1 MIPKFGGMSLPQYR
15 VRRATL
21 EDVGTLTAL
30 WVSMRFPVEDLARRV
45 TEFQV
50 AEGPDGAVV
59 GAIGLGMVGKQ
70 GQVHSE
76 AFTDFAL
83 SDTLRPMIWDRLQ
96 AVANNHGLT
105 RIWTHESAPF
115 WHHCGLLKPDAA
127 ALEKLPAQWQAPGRD
142 WLTLKLREDIEAV
155 MSVDKEFAMFME
167 SEKERTNRA
176 FRHAKMLKVLATVL
190 ALVILVLVVLGAVYV
205 MRNQGRLGR

>member
-1 MIPKFGGMSLPQYR
+1 
-15 VRRATL
+15 
-21 EDVGTLTAL
+21 
-30 WVSMRFPVEDLARRV
+30 
-45 TEFQV
+45 
-50 AEGPDGAVV
+50 
-59 GAIGLGMVGKQ
+59 MVGKQ

-176 FRHAKMLKVLATVL
+176 FRHAKMLKMLATVL